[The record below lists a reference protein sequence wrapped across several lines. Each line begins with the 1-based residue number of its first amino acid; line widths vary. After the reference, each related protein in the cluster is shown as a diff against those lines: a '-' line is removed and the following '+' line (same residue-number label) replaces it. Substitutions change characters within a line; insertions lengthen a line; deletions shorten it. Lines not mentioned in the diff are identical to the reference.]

1 MRTKLDS
8 DGPFWVV
15 TAPFKRI
22 FDTYPECLDAL
33 KGAGAHRQ
41 MKVQTR
47 AEADAILSGRGVV
60 LPRGL
65 YVFTDG
71 NAMGGVGV
79 VLVEM
84 ANDGDEPVI
93 RDEIAASV
101 AEVFDNF
108 EIAGLDSP
116 AAIEAALTRCR
127 NVLAEMAGLYLGI
140 RRLPARKPATV
151 VHDYEGVGAWMDD
164 GLAKPW
170 RKAKDPV
177 LGAVVSACR
186 VLRDEKGIELSYRQ
200 QRGHRSDWAGRHD
213 FARFNRLA
221 DELATQGVSSR

>member
-1 MRTKLDS
+1 
-8 DGPFWVV
+8 
-15 TAPFKRI
+15 
-22 FDTYPECLDAL
+22 
-33 KGAGAHRQ
+33 
-41 MKVQTR
+41 MKVETR
-47 AEADAILSGRGVV
+47 AEAEAILSGRGVV
-60 LPRGL
+60 LPSGS

-71 NAMGGVGV
+71 NALGGVGV

-84 ANDGDEPVI
+84 AVGNRAEPEI
-93 RDEIAASV
+93 KDQIAASV

-151 VHDYEGVGAWMDD
+151 VHDYDGVGAWMED

-221 DELATQGVSSR
+221 DELATKGVPGG